1 MSFFRSMKYQIFA
14 AAALLLSGP
23 SITAAADP
31 TAQAQWSES
40 IPLPDF
46 PLIGPGEH
54 IEAYIVDG
62 LLHAR
67 RLDQNDNLL
76 WHLIV
81 AEADPNQPPTLE
93 YVGVAVEVR
102 HANGAYFVRDTFP
115 GSTLAAHRQQLAPE
129 AFPSLDS
136 TVRENGIDLSGSQ
149 TGPFTPAQFQK
160 QAPLM
165 IAHLDS
171 TSLDRLQKIPPE
183 ELPYL
188 DPMNLAMLQE
198 LRPEVFDRLQKLS
211 PEELAHL
218 NPMTLAMLQELRPE
232 AFANLDST
240 TLAQLPKPPPETGE
254 GRGIYKWEKDQ
265 QLWVALGP
273 NMDHWDAL
281 IRLTPTVFVPEKPAF
296 GPTFLRWDDAQL
308 QESGG
313 VLLARY
319 VSSAE
324 TDRKQQGHKL
334 VRGAVPFN
342 IEAQRW
348 INPIGGGDRIGW
360 FLGKAVLLHFWATWS
375 PESIEQLS
383 HYDELYEKHKDQGLV
398 VIAVHSSEGADD
410 LDAFIAERGY
420 TLPIAVD
427 EGASAQRYGIWN
439 FPQSV
444 LLDRDCRLAW
454 ISQDGE
460 APSPAQ
466 LKYLLDDID
475 TFPAH

>member
-1 MSFFRSMKYQIFA
+1 MRSFRLMKYQILA
-14 AAALLLSGP
+14 VAALLLSGP
-23 SITAAADP
+23 YVTAAAEP
-31 TAQAQWSES
+31 AAQTQWSES

-46 PLIGPGEH
+46 PLIGPGER

-67 RLDQNDNLL
+67 RLDQNDSPL
-76 WHLIV
+76 WHLIL

-93 YVGVAVEVR
+93 YVGAAVEVR

-129 AFPSLDS
+129 AFASLDL
-136 TVRENGIDLSGSQ
+136 TVRENGIDQNGSQ
-149 TGPFTPAQFQK
+149 NSPMTPAQFQK
-160 QAPLM
+160 RAPLI
-165 IAHLDS
+165 IAELDS
-171 TSLDRLQKIPPE
+171 TSLARLQKIPPE
-183 ELPYL
+183 EFPSL
-188 DPMNLAMLQE
+188 DPMTL
-198 LRPEVFDRLQKLS
+198 VILQK
-211 PEELAHL
+211 
-218 NPMTLAMLQELRPE
+218 LRPE
-232 AFANLDST
+232 AFASLDST
-240 TLAQLPKPPPETGE
+240 SLAQLQKPPPETSE
-254 GRGIYKWEKDQ
+254 WSRGIFKWEKNQ

-281 IRLTPTVFVPEKPAF
+281 IRLTPTVFVPEKPSF
-296 GPTFLRWDDAQL
+296 GATFLRWDDAQL

-313 VLLARY
+313 VLIARY
-319 VSSAE
+319 VSPAE
-324 TDRKQQGHKL
+324 ADRKQQEHKL
-334 VRGAVPFN
+334 VRGAISFN

-360 FLGKAVLLHFWATWS
+360 FLGKVVVLHFWATWS
-375 PESIEQLS
+375 PESIEQLAD
-383 HYDELYEKHKDQGLV
+383 YDELYKKHKDEGLV
-398 VIAVHSSEGADD
+398 VIAIHSAEGADD

-454 ISQDGE
+454 ISEEGE
-460 APSPAQ
+460 APSQAQ

>member
-1 MSFFRSMKYQIFA
+1 MSSFRSMKYQLFA
-14 AAALLLSGP
+14 AVLLLSGP
-23 SITAAADP
+23 SITVAADP

-46 PLIGPGEH
+46 PLVGPGERV
-54 IEAYIVDG
+54 EAYIVDG

-67 RLDQNDNLL
+67 RLDQTDSPL
-76 WHLIV
+76 WHFIL

-93 YVGVAVEVR
+93 YVGTAVEVR

-136 TVRENGIDLSGSQ
+136 IDRENGIDLSGSQ
-149 TGPFTPAQFQK
+149 TGPFSPAQFQK
-160 QAPLM
+160 SAPLI
-165 IAHLDS
+165 IAQLDS
-171 TSLDRLQKIPPE
+171 ASLDRLQKIPPE
-183 ELPYL
+183 ELPSL
-188 DPMNLAMLQE
+188 DPMTLTLLQK
-198 LRPEVFDRLQKLS
+198 LRPEVFDQLQKIP
-211 PEELAHL
+211 PEELPSL
-218 NPMTLAMLQELRPE
+218 DPMTLAMLQKLRPE
-232 AFANLDST
+232 AFASLDST
-240 TLAQLPKPPPETGE
+240 ALAQLPKPPPATGE
-254 GRGIYKWEKDQ
+254 DRGIYKWEKDQ

-281 IRLTPTVFVPEKPAF
+281 IRLTPTVFVPEKPSF
-296 GPTFLRWDDAQL
+296 GATFLRWDDAQL

-313 VLLARY
+313 VLIARY
-319 VSSAE
+319 VSPAE
-324 TDRKQQGHKL
+324 ADRKQQNHKL

-348 INPIGGGDRIGW
+348 INPIGGGDRLGW
-360 FLGKAVLLHFWATWS
+360 FLGKVVLLHFWATWS
-375 PESIEQLS
+375 PESIEQLA
-383 HYDELYEKHKDQGLV
+383 HYDELYQKHKDQGLV
-398 VIAVHSSEGADD
+398 VIAIHSAEGADD
-410 LDAFIAERGY
+410 VDAFIAERGY
-420 TLPIAVD
+420 ELPIAVD

-454 ISQDGE
+454 ISQDSE
-460 APSPAQ
+460 APSSAQ
-466 LKYLLDDID
+466 LKHLLDDID

>member
-46 PLIGPGEH
+46 PLIGPGER

-76 WHLIV
+76 WHLIL

-115 GSTLAAHRQQLAPE
+115 GSTLAAHRQKLTPE
-129 AFPSLDS
+129 AFASLDTTARHNGIDQSGAQSGPPTLAQIQKRLPEMIANLDS
-136 TVRENGIDLSGSQ
+136 T
-149 TGPFTPAQFQK
+149 A
-160 QAPLM
+160 
-165 IAHLDS
+165 LD
-171 TSLDRLQKIPPE
+171 Q
-183 ELPYL
+183 
-188 DPMNLAMLQE
+188 
-198 LRPEVFDRLQKLS
+198 LQKLP
-211 PEELAHL
+211 PEAFASLD
-218 NPMTLAMLQELRPE
+218 PITLVILQKLRPE

-240 TLAQLPKPPPETGE
+240 ALDQLQKLPPASES
-254 GRGIYKWEKDQ
+254 RGIFKWEKDR

-273 NMDHWDAL
+273 NMNHWDAL
-281 IRLTPTVFVPEKPAF
+281 IRLTPTVFVPEKPAI

-308 QESGG
+308 HESSG

-319 VSSAE
+319 VSPAE
-324 TDRKQQGHKL
+324 ADRKQQGHKL

-375 PESIEQLS
+375 PESIEQLA
-383 HYDELYEKHKDQGLV
+383 HHDELYEKHKDQGLV

-439 FPQSV
+439 FPQSI
-444 LLDRDCRLAW
+444 LLDRDCRIAW
-454 ISQDGE
+454 ISQEGE

>member
-1 MSFFRSMKYQIFA
+1 MRSFRSIKYQILA
-14 AAALLLSGP
+14 AAALLFSGLP
-23 SITAAADP
+23 ITVAADP
-31 TAQAQWSES
+31 TTQAQWNES

-46 PLIGPGEH
+46 PLVGPGER

-62 LLHAR
+62 LLHTR
-67 RLDQNDNLL
+67 RLDQNDTPL

-93 YVGVAVEVR
+93 YVGAAVEVR
-102 HANGAYFVRDTFP
+102 HANGAYFVRDTFS
-115 GSTLAAHRQQLAPE
+115 GSTLAAHRQQLPPE
-129 AFPSLDS
+129 AFASLDL
-136 TVRENGIDLSGSQ
+136 TVRENGIDQHGSQ
-149 TGPFTPAQFQK
+149 NSPMTPAQLQK
-160 QAPLM
+160 RAPQI
-165 IAHLDS
+165 IAQLDS
-171 TSLDRLQKIPPE
+171 TSLDRLQRLPPE

-211 PEELAHL
+211 PEELSHL

-232 AFANLDST
+232 AFASLDST
-240 TLAQLPKPPPETGE
+240 SLAQLPKPPPETGE

-296 GPTFLRWDDAQL
+296 GTTFLRWDDAQL

-313 VLLARY
+313 VLIARY
-319 VSSAE
+319 VSPAE
-324 TDRKQQGHKL
+324 ADRKQQGHKL
-334 VRGAVPFN
+334 VRGAIPFN

-348 INPIGGGDRIGW
+348 LNPIEQGDRLGW
-360 FLGKAVLLHFWATWS
+360 FLGKVVLLHFWATWS
-375 PESIEQLS
+375 PESIEQLA
-383 HYDELYEKHKDQGLV
+383 HYDELYKKHKDQGLV
-398 VIAVHSSEGADD
+398 VIAIHSAEGADD
-410 LDAFIAERGY
+410 VDTFIAERGY

-454 ISQDGE
+454 ISKDGE

-466 LKYLLDDID
+466 LKHLLDDID

>member
-1 MSFFRSMKYQIFA
+1 MSSFRSMKYQLFA
-14 AAALLLSGP
+14 AALILSGP
-23 SITAAADP
+23 SITVAADP

-46 PLIGPGEH
+46 PLVGPGER

-67 RLDQNDNLL
+67 RLDQTDNLL
-76 WHLIV
+76 WHFIL

-93 YVGVAVEVR
+93 YVGTAVEVR

-115 GSTLAAHRQQLAPE
+115 RSTLAAHRQQLAPE

-136 TVRENGIDLSGSQ
+136 IDRENGIDLSGSQ
-149 TGPFTPAQFQK
+149 TGPFSPAQFQK
-160 QAPLM
+160 SAPLI
-165 IAHLDS
+165 IAQLDS
-171 TSLDRLQKIPPE
+171 ASLDRLQKIPPE
-183 ELPYL
+183 ELPSL
-188 DPMNLAMLQE
+188 DPMTLTLLQK
-198 LRPEVFDRLQKLS
+198 LRPEVFDRLQKIP
-211 PEELAHL
+211 PEELPSL
-218 NPMTLAMLQELRPE
+218 DPMTLAMLQKLRPE
-232 AFANLDST
+232 AFASLDST
-240 TLAQLPKPPPETGE
+240 ALAQLPKPPPATGE
-254 GRGIYKWEKDQ
+254 DRGIYKWEKDQ

-281 IRLTPTVFVPEKPAF
+281 IRLTPTVFVPEKPSF

-313 VLLARY
+313 VLIARY
-319 VSSAE
+319 VSPAE
-324 TDRKQQGHKL
+324 ADRKQQNHKL

-348 INPIGGGDRIGW
+348 INSIGPGDRIGW
-360 FLGKAVLLHFWATWS
+360 FLGKVVLLHFWATWS
-375 PESIEQLS
+375 PESIVQLA
-383 HYDELYEKHKDQGLV
+383 HYDELYKKHKDEGLV
-398 VIAVHSSEGADD
+398 VIAIHSAEGADG

-420 TLPIAVD
+420 ELPIAVD

-454 ISQDGE
+454 ISQDSE

-466 LKYLLDDID
+466 LKHLLDDID
-475 TFPAH
+475 TFPAR

>member
-1 MSFFRSMKYQIFA
+1 MRSFRSMKYQILA
-14 AAALLLSGP
+14 AVALLLSGP
-23 SITAAADP
+23 YIAAADP
-31 TAQAQWSES
+31 TDQAQWSES

-46 PLIGPGEH
+46 PLVGPGER

-76 WHLIV
+76 WHLIL

-129 AFPSLDS
+129 EFPSLNS
-136 TVRENGIDLSGSQ
+136 TFRGNGIDEGGSQ
-149 TGPFTPAQFQK
+149 NGPLTPAQLPKRVQR
-160 QAPLM
+160 M
-165 IAHLDS
+165 IAQLDS
-171 TSLDRLQKIPPE
+171 TSLAQLQKIPPE
-183 ELPYL
+183 EFPSL
-188 DPMNLAMLQE
+188 D
-198 LRPEVFDRLQKLS
+198 
-211 PEELAHL
+211 
-218 NPMTLAMLQELRPE
+218 PMTLAILQKLRPE
-232 AFANLDST
+232 EFASLDST
-240 TLAQLPKPPPETGE
+240 SLAQLQKPPRETRE
-254 GRGIYKWEKDQ
+254 WDRGIYKWEKDQ

-296 GPTFLRWDDAQL
+296 GSTFLRWDDAQL

-313 VLLARY
+313 VLIARY
-319 VSSAE
+319 ISSAE
-324 TDRKQQGHKL
+324 ADRKQQGHKL

-360 FLGKAVLLHFWATWS
+360 FLGKVAVLHFWATWS
-375 PESIEQLS
+375 PESIEQLA
-383 HYDELYEKHKDQGLV
+383 HYEELYKKHKDEGLV
-398 VIAVHSSEGADD
+398 VIAIHSAEGADD
-410 LDAFIAERGY
+410 VDAFVAERGY

-444 LLDRDCRLAW
+444 LLNRDCRLAW

-460 APSPAQ
+460 MPSSAQ
-466 LKYLLDDID
+466 LKHLLDDID

>member
-1 MSFFRSMKYQIFA
+1 MRSFLSMKYQILA
-14 AAALLLSGP
+14 AATLLLSGP
-23 SITAAADP
+23 YIAAADP
-31 TAQAQWSES
+31 ADQAQWSKS
-40 IPLPDF
+40 IPLGDMS
-46 PLIGPGEH
+46 PLIGPGER

-67 RLDQNDNLL
+67 RLDQTDSPL
-76 WHLIV
+76 WHFIL

-93 YVGVAVEVR
+93 YVGTAVEVR

-115 GSTLAAHRQQLAPE
+115 GSTLAAHRQKLTPEAFASLDTTARHNGIDQSGAQSGPPTPAQIQKHLPEMIANLDSTTLDQFQKLPPE
-129 AFPSLDS
+129 AFPSLDPI
-136 TVRENGIDLSGSQ
+136 TLAI
-149 TGPFTPAQFQK
+149 
-160 QAPLM
+160 
-165 IAHLDS
+165 
-171 TSLDRLQKIPPE
+171 LQK
-183 ELPYL
+183 
-188 DPMNLAMLQE
+188 
-198 LRPEVFDRLQKLS
+198 LRPE
-211 PEELAHL
+211 E
-218 NPMTLAMLQELRPE
+218 
-232 AFANLDST
+232 FANLDST
-240 TLAQLPKPPPETGE
+240 TLDQLQKLPPEASE
-254 GRGIYKWEKDQ
+254 SRGIYKWEKDQ

-273 NMDHWDAL
+273 NMNHWDAL
-281 IRLTPTVFVPEKPAF
+281 IRLTPTVFVPEKPSF

-313 VLLARY
+313 VLIARY
-319 VSSAE
+319 VSPAE
-324 TDRKQQGHKL
+324 ADRKQQGHKL

-375 PESIEQLS
+375 PESIEQLA

-398 VIAVHSSEGADD
+398 VIAVHSAEGVDD

-460 APSPAQ
+460 TPSPAQ
-466 LKYLLDDID
+466 LKHLLDDID